1 MLFVE
6 PNTGLICAF
15 NGFNLYLICQVTP
28 LFVACRMGSYESA
41 VDVVRLLLQYGAN
54 PNKLAEDPQGNW
66 CAPLDWASYHGR
78 VEMVEA
84 LLRSGARQDH
94 GTETTPFKSVT
105 RDPKIDKLL
114 QEYAS
119 GEATRFRSSVGG
131 IERSLQEKKPHI
143 FTQIRSIF
151 DGKSVRQVLEE
162 SSIVI
167 QTALLAL
174 LSIFLPERRDDLQ
187 TMTTTP
193 LAETKEGLKSF
204 LEAVIKSGMA
214 TDAHREMVYVLGNT
228 KVGKTSLTETYKYF
242 FENPDKTPKS
252 ILAKPDQKTRIAEVY
267 NDAVLPDM
275 GRKKIKEE
283 KKDGITL
290 ISFEP
295 NSEEHHV
302 NDKCFIKIV
311 DFGGHQ
317 VICGFEEKNIQNFSF
332 RSISAILNG
341 SSVRMGSS

>member
-28 LFVACRMGSYESA
+28 LFVACRMGSYQSA

-242 FENPDKTPKS
+242 FENPNKTPES
-252 ILAKPDQKTRIAEVY
+252 ILAEHRPELLITKIAEVY
-267 NDAVLPDM
+267 NNEILPNM
-275 GRKKIKEE
+275 RRKKIKIE

-290 ISFEP
+290 ISFD
-295 NSEEHHV
+295 SEEHPDDKDK
-302 NDKCFIKIV
+302 DKCFIKIV

-317 VICGFEEKNIQNFSF
+317 VICAFEKRTE
-332 RSISAILNG
+332 
-341 SSVRMGSS
+341 